1 MSLTYRSDV
10 DGLRALAVIPVLLF
24 HIGISTGGFVGVD
37 IFFVISGFLITSL
50 IVREQAA
57 GAFSIAGFYERRV
70 RRIAPA
76 LLLVLATFLVLSI
89 FALAPSDR
97 ENLGKTTLLALA
109 SISNFHF
116 AFDVD
121 YFRRG
126 ADVQPLLHTWS
137 LGVEEQFYLVFP
149 LLVIFLARRRISMPL
164 VFWGLFALSLAFS
177 SYGALNNSTADFYLL
192 PSRAWELLTGS
203 LLAIGAVP
211 KVTSRLG
218 REALGLVGLAL
229 VAGSVLL
236 INGLTPFPGIGAL
249 APCLGAAALIH
260 AGASGPNLA
269 SRLLSLKP
277 MVAVGLISYSLYL
290 WHWPILTFQRMGWTF
305 FPYDSKIGAGIVVI
319 GLSVIA
325 SWLTWRFV
333 EQPFRGKRMPTR
345 KVMTILGVAAL
356 AVATLA
362 AGLFVSKGL
371 PNVLPDQAG
380 PYARFVTYNADVNQR
395 RGICLVWKRKVSRL
409 DVERCLTP
417 AEDRHNI
424 LIIGDSHAANLWIG
438 LQHVYPEYHFLQA
451 TAASC
456 KPFMVQTGSSYAR
469 CDELTGMVYEDF
481 LPGRRVD
488 AVVIMGNWT
497 IADVEPVARGAQRIR
512 AMGIKVIWVGPLVQY
527 DQELPRLL
535 NLAWKRQDP
544 TILDRHRRSAPRQ
557 IDERMA
563 LKARET
569 GIPYYSVINNLCD
582 EKTCKTTTDGAPITY
597 DSAHMTSEGSRFVAA
612 GFRRAGVFSALVAR
626 DEGDGTPPGR

>member
-57 GAFSIAGFYERRV
+57 GGFSIAGFYERRV

-149 LLVIFLARRRISMPL
+149 LLVTFLARRRVSMPL

-260 AGASGPNLA
+260 AGVSGPNLA

-356 AVATLA
+356 AIAALATV
-362 AGLFVSKGL
+362 LFATKGL
-371 PNVLPDQAG
+371 PDLLPNQAG
-380 PYARFVTYNADVNQR
+380 PYAKYVSYNADINQR
-395 RGICLVWKRKVSRL
+395 RGICLLWKRKDSRL
-409 DVERCLTP
+409 DDAACLTP
-417 AEDRHNI
+417 AGDRPNI
-424 LIIGDSHAANLWIG
+424 LIIGDSHAANLWLG
-438 LQHVYPEYHFLQA
+438 LHEVFPEYHFLQA

-456 KPFMVQTGSSYAR
+456 KPLPVQTGPTWDR
-469 CDELTGMVYEDF
+469 CDELTKRVYEDF
-481 LPGRRVD
+481 LPGRPVD
-488 AVVIMGNWT
+488 AVVLMGNWK
-497 IADVEPVARGAQRIR
+497 ADDVKPVARAAQRIR
-512 AMGIKVIWVGPLVQY
+512 AMGMKVIWVGPLVQY
-527 DQELPRLL
+527 DQEAPRLL
-535 NLAWKRQDP
+535 NLAAKRQDP
-544 TILDRHRRSAPRQ
+544 SILDRHRKPGPRQ
-557 IDERMA
+557 VDALMA
-563 LKARET
+563 TKAVET
-569 GIPYYSVINNLCD
+569 GIPYYSVVNALCD
-582 EKTCKTTTDGAPITY
+582 AKTCKTTSNGAPIQY
-597 DSAHMTSEGSRFVAA
+597 DGAHMTGEGSRYIAA
-612 GFRRAGVFSALVAR
+612 ALRQRGVFSALA
-626 DEGDGTPPGR
+626 E